1 MTDSLPE
8 FQTQQNLL
16 FVDDEPNILA
26 ALKRLFRSQG
36 YQIFTAES
44 GAQGLEIIAQ
54 HKIDLV
60 ISDMRMPEMNG
71 AQFLEKVRMASPDTV
86 RILLTGFADISSTVD
101 AINKGQI
108 YRYISKPW
116 EDNDISI
123 SVRYAL
129 EQKQMALEKIRLEA
143 LIRKQNEELKDLN
156 SNLEAKVKSRTEEL
170 RQAMGFLEV
179 AHDKLKKSF
188 FTSISIFSNLM
199 ELRETSMAGHSRR
212 VADLARRLALRI
224 GMSDTEAQEV
234 MIAGLLHD
242 IGKIGFPDYLLN
254 KSFNTLSSEEREA
267 VVKHPV
273 VGQNALMSLE
283 QLNGAAILIRSHH
296 ERFDG
301 LGYPDGLAGLAIPLG
316 ARVLMIANE
325 YESVQLGH
333 LLASRMSAQEAQ
345 HFIQQG
351 RGTRYDPQIVDAFIA
366 HMSARDDQVKDRELA
381 IRSNQLKRGMILSRD
396 LVSRGGWVLLA
407 KEYEMTDALIEQLQK
422 YEKSDGHT
430 LTIYIR
436 LKG

>member
-8 FQTQQNLL
+8 FQTQQTLL
-16 FVDDEPNILA
+16 FVDDEPNILS
-26 ALKRLFRSQG
+26 ALKRLFRPQG

-44 GAQGLEIIAQ
+44 GALGLEIIAQ
-54 HKIDLV
+54 NKIDLV

-71 AQFLEKVRMASPDTV
+71 AQFLEKVRLASPDTI

-123 SVRYAL
+123 SVRHAL

-143 LIRKQNEELKDLN
+143 VVRQQNEELKDLN

-170 RQAMGFLEV
+170 RQTMGFLET

-212 VADLARRLALRI
+212 VADLARRLAVRV
-224 GMSDTEAQEV
+224 GMSDAQAQEV

-254 KSFNTLSSEEREA
+254 KPFNALTSEERDT
-267 VVKHPV
+267 VVKHPI

-283 QLNGAAILIRSHH
+283 QLNGAALLIRSHH

-301 LGYPDGLAGLAIPLG
+301 LGYPDGIAGLAIPLG
-316 ARVLMIANE
+316 ARVLMVAND
-325 YESVQLGH
+325 YESAQLGH
-333 LLASRMSAQEAQ
+333 LLANRMSAQDAQ

-351 RGTRYDPQIVDAFIA
+351 RGTRYDPEVVDAFIA
-366 HMSARDDQVKDRELA
+366 LMSARDDQTKDRELA
-381 IRSNQLKRGMILSRD
+381 IRSNQLKRGMILARD
-396 LVSRGGWVLLA
+396 LVAKAGWVLLA
-407 KEYEMTDALIEQLQK
+407 KDYEITDALIEQLQK
-422 YEKSDGHT
+422 YEKSDGHS
-430 LTIYIR
+430 LTIYVR